1 MPRQT
6 VSRLQVGIFGPGQS
20 GKTTLAKWISNLFW
34 NSKGIRSLVLDPNS
48 EQWGKHAKVFS
59 LEDEE
64 RFWFECWRVQSH
76 AIFVEE
82 SADTIKRDRELI
94 PVFTRIR
101 HQGHKLI
108 VSGHDAMDLLPVMR
122 RQISTLYLFR
132 QSEDSAKV
140 WANQFTDK
148 RIFESCKLEQFEFLE
163 CHLFGDVKKKTLKI

>member
-1 MPRQT
+1 MSQI
-6 VSRLQVGIFGPGQS
+6 VSKLATGIFGPGQS
-20 GKTTLAKWISNLFW
+20 GKTTLAKHL
-34 NSKGIRSLVLDPNS
+34 SKYYADNYSRKSLVLDPNQ
-48 EQWGKHAKVFS
+48 EVWGPHAKVYS

-64 RFWFECWRVQSH
+64 RFWFDCWRCQRH

-101 HQGHKLI
+101 HQGHKLH

-132 QSEDSAKV
+132 QSEESAKV
-140 WANQFTDK
+140 WVNQFTDK
-148 RIFESCKLEQFEFLE
+148 RLFKSCSLHQYQFVV
-163 CHLFGDVKKKTLKI
+163 CHLFGDVKIKMLSI